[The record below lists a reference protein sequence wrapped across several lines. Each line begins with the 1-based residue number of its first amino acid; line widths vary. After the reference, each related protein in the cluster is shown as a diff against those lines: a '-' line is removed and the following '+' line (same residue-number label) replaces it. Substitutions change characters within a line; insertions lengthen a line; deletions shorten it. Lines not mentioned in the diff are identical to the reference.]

1 MKPDHSLLHACR
13 RGDQRAWQQILDR
26 YERLVYSI
34 PLNFGLSHADA
45 DDVAQTTFT
54 ALIKSLD
61 AIEDE
66 ERLGAWLATVAKRQT
81 WRLVERRRRESPDDH
96 PALDQT
102 TTTDDDTRVKVERLE
117 WVHQG
122 LVQMD
127 ERCRAL
133 LTALYFDEG
142 EPSYVA
148 VGAQFGIP
156 VGSIGP
162 TRARCL
168 QKLRT
173 ILDVL
178 QSDD

>member
-1 MKPDHSLLHACR
+1 MKADHSLLRSCR
-13 RGDQRAWQQILDR
+13 SGDANAWRTILDR

-54 ALIKSLD
+54 ALLKSLD
-61 AIEDE
+61 SIQDE
-66 ERLGAWLATVAKRQT
+66 ERLGAWLATVARRQT

-96 PALDQT
+96 SGLDR
-102 TTTDDDTRVKVERLE
+102 TTTDDDARSKVEYLE
-117 WVHQG
+117 WLHQG

-127 ERCRAL
+127 PRCRDL
-133 LTALYFDEG
+133 IEALYFDDSA
-142 EPSYVA
+142 PAYTDVA
-148 VGAQFGIP
+148 ARFGIP

-168 QKLRT
+168 QKLKS
-173 ILDVL
+173 ILESL
-178 QSDD
+178 QVT

>member
-1 MKPDHSLLHACR
+1 MKQDQSLLQATH
-13 RGDQRAWQQILDR
+13 RGDARAWQQILDR

-54 ALIKSLD
+54 ALLRSLD
-61 AIEDE
+61 AIQDE
-66 ERLGAWLATVAKRQT
+66 ARLGAWLATVARRQT

-96 PALDQT
+96 HSLDRESS
-102 TTTDDDTRVKVERLE
+102 DDEAHVKVERLE

-127 ERCRAL
+127 DRCREL
-133 LTALYFDEG
+133 LNSLYFDEE
-142 EPSYVA
+142 EPSYVDVA
-148 VGAQFGIP
+148 HRFNIP

-168 QKLRT
+168 QKLRS
-173 ILDVL
+173 ILDSL
-178 QSDD
+178 QQG

>member
-13 RGDQRAWQQILDR
+13 RGDPTAWQSILDR

-45 DDVAQTTFT
+45 DDVAQSTFT
-54 ALIKSLD
+54 ALIRSLD

-66 ERLGAWLATVAKRQT
+66 DRLGAWLGTVARRQT
-81 WRLVERRRRESPDDH
+81 WRLVERRRREAPDDH
-96 PALDQT
+96 SGLDRVAS
-102 TTTDDDTRVKVERLE
+102 DEESRTRVEHLE

-122 LVQMD
+122 LTRMD
-127 ERCRAL
+127 ARCRHL
-133 LTALYFDEG
+133 IEALYFDEG
-142 EPSYVA
+142 DPAYTEVA
-148 VGAQFGIP
+148 ERFGIP

-168 QKLRT
+168 QKMRT
-173 ILDVL
+173 ILESL
-178 QSDD
+178 QQ

>member
-1 MKPDHSLLHACR
+1 MKPDHSLLQACR

-45 DDVAQTTFT
+45 DDVAQATFT

-61 AIEDE
+61 AIDDED
-66 ERLGAWLATVAKRQT
+66 RLGAWLATVAKRQT
-81 WRLVERRRRESPDDH
+81 WRLVERRRRESPDGH
-96 PALDQT
+96 NELDRVT
-102 TTTDDDTRVKVERLE
+102 SDDDSRVKVERLE

-127 ERCRAL
+127 DRCRAL

-148 VGAQFGIP
+148 VGERFGIP

-173 ILDVL
+173 ILDHL
-178 QSDD
+178 QAEQ